1 MKKQQQQQNQEKL
14 VQVKDMV
21 SPTMKG
27 EDPTLASQTCPD
39 FVLQHIFSLTLADV
53 KPCFQIIELLNL
65 QKIKLKKYEQGF

>member
-1 MKKQQQQQNQEKL
+1 MNKQQQQQNQEKS

-21 SPTMKG
+21 STTMKG
-27 EDPTLASQTCPD
+27 EGPTLASQTCPD